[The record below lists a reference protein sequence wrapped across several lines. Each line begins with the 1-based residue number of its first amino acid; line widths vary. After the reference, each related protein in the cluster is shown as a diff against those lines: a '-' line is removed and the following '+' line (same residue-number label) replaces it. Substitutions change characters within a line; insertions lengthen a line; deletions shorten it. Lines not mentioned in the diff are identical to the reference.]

1 MDQLTSMA
9 VFAAAADLGS
19 FTKAAEAFDI
29 SPTMVAKHVRA
40 LEARLGARL
49 IQRTT
54 RAQSLT
60 EVGRAY
66 LERCRQVLQAAQAA
80 DAVAG
85 ELIEAPRGDLKL
97 LAPVTYGA
105 RRVAPALAEYLRR
118 YPEVTASL
126 VLSDRTADLAE
137 EGFDA
142 AIRIERLKDSG
153 LVARPLGLYR
163 MWLCASPEYLA
174 AFGAPTAPRDLARH
188 RCLGFAQ
195 WSKKD
200 VWRLGGPTPEAV
212 TVRNA
217 LVINNGEALRAAAV
231 AGAGVILQPEVLL
244 KDDVAAGRLV
254 RLLQGFEPPPR
265 PIQIVYP
272 RDRHPTPKLR
282 SFIDFTVRALAD

>member
-1 MDQLTSMA
+1 MDRLTSMA

-29 SPTMVAKHVRA
+29 SPAMVAKHVRA
-40 LEARLGARL
+40 LEARLGAQL

-54 RAQSLT
+54 RAQALT

-66 LERCRQVLQAAQAA
+66 LERCRQVLETAEAA

-85 ELIEAPRGDLKL
+85 ELTGAPRGVLKL

-142 AIRIERLKDSG
+142 AIRIEQLKDSS
-153 LVARPLGLYR
+153 LVARRLGVYR
-163 MWLCASPEYLA
+163 MWLCASPDYLA
-174 AFGAPTAPRDLARH
+174 EFGAPSAPRDLARH

-200 VWRLGGPTPEAV
+200 VWRLGGAVPEPV

-217 LVINNGEALRAAAV
+217 LVVNNGEALRAAAV

-244 KDDVAAGRLV
+244 QDDVAQGRLV
-254 RLLQGFEPPPR
+254 RLLAGHEPPPR
-265 PIQIVYP
+265 PIHIVYP
-272 RDRHPTPKLR
+272 RERHPTPKLR
-282 SFIDFTVRALAD
+282 TFVEFALRALAD